1 MEPGVC
7 GEMLGGQVPIKLCPL
22 DRCVSVAIIEGS
34 LVVKTL
40 KLLKMFPLYK
50 WSTYVKLCCFQYKI
64 LTALVYPL
72 QRKIRPK
79 EQFLQCVGPK
89 ANS

>member
-1 MEPGVC
+1 MRFCSHHREV
-7 GEMLGGQVPIKLCPL
+7 LGCQNSETAQDVSSLQV
-22 DRCVSVAIIEGS
+22 
-34 LVVKTL
+34 T
-40 KLLKMFPLYK
+40 
-50 WSTYVKLCCFQYKI
+50 TYVKLDCFQYKI

-89 ANS
+89 AKS